1 MHTIKLEEV
10 YKKLNSRETGLTSDE
25 ATKRLEKYGKNILP
39 RKKADSFFKIF
50 CKELLDPIVLLLV
63 VTVIFSFIVGEITDA
78 IAIIF
83 IILVDLFLGT
93 FQEWKAEKNADS
105 LSNIIKDTSKV
116 IRNGKEIEIDSEL
129 LVPGDIII
137 LESGDKL
144 SADMRIIEAHNLTVN
159 ESILT
164 GESINVSK
172 LPGVIVKEN
181 TSLSLMSNMLFAGTT
196 VTTGRGIAIVCS
208 TGISTEIGKIADKV
222 ANIKEEKSPL
232 SIRMNKFSKQIS
244 ILIII
249 IAIIISI
256 VLFVKGVDGN
266 QIFLSVIALSVSAM
280 PEGLPLALTM
290 ALTITSNNMMKKKV
304 IVKKLNSV
312 ESLGSCTY
320 IASDKTGTLT
330 VNEQTAK
337 KIVMP
342 NNCEYDIEGIGYNL
356 NGKIKPLNNAKI
368 EDAKLIA
375 KLGYINN
382 ESIVDFGKKSFI
394 GDSIDIAFKVL
405 GKKCGISDNYKII
418 GNIPY
423 ESENRYS
430 ATFYK
435 EDNNNYCTI
444 KGAVEKVLEFCS
456 NVDTSSI
463 LKQNDRLAADGYRVI
478 ALANKKIDKFI
489 EKENYAEKDI
499 PTLEFRGLVAFIDP
513 VRKDVNKSIKEC
525 TRAGIT
531 TIMITGDHPLTAFKI
546 AKDLGLVTKRNEVTD
561 TIELNEYL
569 KKGKKEFDIFV
580 KSKKVFTR
588 VSPIDKLEIVESL
601 KRSGEFVAVTGDGV
615 NDSPALKS
623 ANIGIA
629 MGSGTD
635 VAKEVADMLILDD
648 SFTSIVEGV
657 KEGRGAYSNIRKV
670 SFMLL
675 SCGLAEVLFFLLS
688 IFFDLPTPLV
698 AIQLLWLNIVTDGL
712 QDFALSFE
720 KTENDVMDKKPIKT
734 TDTLFNRELFTEV
747 LVSGLTIGI
756 LVFLYFKSLIDSG
769 VSTSIARGY
778 VMTLMVFIQ
787 NIHVL
792 NCRSEINSIFKIGF
806 KGNILIPIVIIS
818 SILLQFAV
826 MEIPILSV
834 FLKTTPISI
843 IECIKLLLLSFIII
857 IVVEIYKIFK
867 RKKRNIV

>member
-1 MHTIKLEEV
+1 MYSLKLEEV
-10 YKKLNSRETGLTSDE
+10 YKKLNSKDTGLTKDE
-25 ATKRLEKYGKNILP
+25 ALKRLNKYGKNILP
-39 RKKADSFFKIF
+39 RKKVDSFFKIF
-50 CKELLDPIVLLLV
+50 CKELIDPIVLLLV
-63 VTVIFSFIVGEITDA
+63 VTVIFSFIVGEYTDA

-105 LSNIIKDTSKV
+105 LSNIIKDTSRV
-116 IRNGKEIEIDSEL
+116 IRNGKEIEINSEL
-129 LVPGDIII
+129 LVPGDVVL
-137 LESGDKL
+137 LESGDRI
-144 SADMRIIEAHNLTVN
+144 SADMRIIDSHNLTVN

-172 LPGVIVKEN
+172 YPGVVKEN
-181 TSLSLMSNMLFAGTT
+181 TSLSLIYNMLFAGTT

-208 TGISTEIGKIADKV
+208 TSISTEVGKIADKV
-222 ANIKEEKSPL
+222 NNMEDEKSPL
-232 SIRMNKFSKQIS
+232 TIRMNKFSKQIS
-244 ILIII
+244 LLIIVV
-249 IAIIISI
+249 AIIISI
-256 VLFVKGVDGN
+256 LLYIKGVDGN

-337 KIVMP
+337 KIVLP
-342 NNCEYDIEGIGYNL
+342 NNNEYDILGTGYNVD
-356 NGKIKPLNNAKI
+356 GEIIPLDNAKI

-382 ESIVDFGKKSFI
+382 ESIIDFKKKSFI

-405 GKKCGISDNYKII
+405 GKKCDIKDNYKIL

-423 ESENRYS
+423 ESENKYS
-430 ATFYK
+430 ATFYEENK
-435 EDNNNYCTI
+435 NTYCTI

-456 NVDTSSI
+456 NVDTINI
-463 LKQNDRLAADGYRVI
+463 LKQNDKLAADGYRVI
-478 ALANKKIDKFI
+478 ALANQKIDKFSK
-489 EKENYAEKDI
+489 KETYSEKDI
-499 PTLEFRGLVAFIDP
+499 PSLEFIGLVAFIDP
-513 VRKDVNKSIKEC
+513 VRKGVDKAIKEC
-525 TRAGIT
+525 LTAGIT

-546 AKDLGLVTKRNEVTD
+546 AKDLGLVSKKDEVTD
-561 TIELNEYL
+561 TSELNEML
-569 KKGKKEFDIFV
+569 KKGKKVFDKFV

-588 VSPIDKLEIVESL
+588 VTPIDKLEIVESL

-635 VAKEVADMLILDD
+635 VAKEVSDMLILDD

-675 SCGLAEVLFFLLS
+675 SCGLAEVLFFLLA

-720 KTENDVMDKKPIKT
+720 KVESDVMKKKPIKT

-747 LVSGLTIGI
+747 LISGLTIGI
-756 LVFLYFKSLIDSG
+756 LVFLYFKSLIDNG

-792 NCRSEINSIFKIGF
+792 NCRSETNSFFKIGF
-806 KGNILIPIVIIS
+806 RKNILIPIVIIG

-826 MEIPILSV
+826 MDIPLLSV
-834 FLKTTPISI
+834 FLKTTSIPI
-843 IECIKLLLLSFIII
+843 IECLELLILSFIII
-857 IVVEIYKIFK
+857 IVLEIYKYFK
-867 RKKRNIV
+867 RKNLTNY